1 MPPNGATSTLPEALT
16 KCTDTRPAAAA
27 ISAQSPTRPTW
38 PALRSV
44 TADRPFL
51 RHLSMPICTAC
62 GVTVWPKPYLPS
74 TTAIT
79 GVSTTTS
86 TVTSA
91 TTTPFFF
98 WMA

>member
-1 MPPNGATSTLPEALT
+1 LT
-16 KCTDTRPAAAA
+16 KWIDTNPSAAA

-38 PALRSV
+38 PALRNV
-44 TADRPFL
+44 TADRPPFL
-51 RHLSMPICTAC
+51 HLSMPIRTAC

-86 TVTSA
+86 TFTSA
-91 TTTPFFF
+91 TTVPVFF
-98 WMA
+98 WLA

>member
-1 MPPNGATSTLPEALT
+1 MPM
-16 KCTDTRPAAAA
+16 R
-27 ISAQSPTRPTW
+27 I
-38 PALRSV
+38 
-44 TADRPFL
+44 
-51 RHLSMPICTAC
+51 AC

-91 TTTPFFF
+91 TTVPFFF
-98 WMA
+98 CVA